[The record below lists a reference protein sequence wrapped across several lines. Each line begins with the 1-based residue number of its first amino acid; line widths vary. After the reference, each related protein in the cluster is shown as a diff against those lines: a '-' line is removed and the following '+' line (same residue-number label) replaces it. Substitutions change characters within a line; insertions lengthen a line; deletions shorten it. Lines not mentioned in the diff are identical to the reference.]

1 MSSQVSTLRGF
12 ALRPRHVLPTLCA
25 VGVLCG
31 SVAGQQQTPFKSGAS
46 TVAVYTTVTDSTGR
60 LVPDLTKDDF
70 EIYDNGKLQPLTLF
84 ATETQPITVVV
95 MLDRSGSMKT
105 QFHIV
110 EEAAAEFITRL
121 LKADKVR
128 IGSFAARIQVDPQ
141 DFTSDKREMLMILS
155 TELQPDGPTPLWN
168 AVQVSINALRRQDGR
183 RVTLVF
189 TDGVDA
195 PMNFSS
201 NNVSLK
207 DAIKRAQE
215 DDVMVYAI
223 GLEGRVPYGNR
234 RAPVGGLGGG
244 YFGQRNMIS
253 QKPDEGLAKIAGE
266 TGGGYIELSN
276 ANDLKSSFARVAD
289 ELHRQY
295 LLGFAPAKLD
305 GKTHK
310 LEVKLKQPGM
320 TARARKSYVAKAES

>member
-1 MSSQVSTLRGF
+1 MPVV
-12 ALRPRHVLPTLCA
+12 LRPSPLPWQLFALCA
-25 VGVLCG
+25 VALALVVPLL
-31 SVAGQQQTPFKSGAS
+31 AQEPQFRSGTR
-46 TVAVYTTVTDSTGR
+46 TVAVYATVADERGR
-60 LVPDLTKDDF
+60 LIPDLERDDF
-70 EIYDNGKLQPLTLF
+70 EIYDNGKLQTITQF
-84 ATETQPITVVV
+84 ASDIQPITLVM

-105 QFHIV
+105 QFRIV
-110 EEAAAEFITRL
+110 EEAAAEFVTRL
-121 LKADKVR
+121 LPADKVR
-128 IGSFAARIQVDPQ
+128 IGSFAARIQIDPQ
-141 DFTSDKREMLMILS
+141 DFTSDKREMLQILS

-168 AVQVSINALRRQDGR
+168 AIGVSITALRRQEGR

-207 DAIKRAQE
+207 DAMKRAQE

-234 RAPVGGLGGG
+234 RAPMTGG
-244 YFGQRNMIS
+244 YGGQFGMRRSMIA

-266 TGGGYIELSN
+266 TGGGYFELTN
-276 ANDLKSSFARVAD
+276 TNDLGSTFGRIAD

-295 LLGFAPAKLD
+295 LLGFTPAKLD
-305 GKTHK
+305 GKPHK
-310 LEVKLKQPGM
+310 LEVRLKLPGM
-320 TARARKSYVAKAES
+320 TARARKSYVARAES

>member
-1 MSSQVSTLRGF
+1 MLDHHRSSPPRWQMPRWQMP
-12 ALRPRHVLPTLCA
+12 ALCSLALVLSIPLLA
-25 VGVLCG
+25 
-31 SVAGQQQTPFKSGAS
+31 QEPQFRSGAR
-46 TVAVYTTVTDSTGR
+46 TVAVYATVTDDRGR
-60 LVPDLTKDDF
+60 LVPDFTLDDF
-70 EIYDNGKLQPLTLF
+70 EIYDNGKLQTITQF
-84 ATETQPITVVV
+84 ASDTQPITLVM

-105 QFHIV
+105 QFRIV
-110 EEAAAEFITRL
+110 EEAAAEFVTRL
-121 LKADKVR
+121 LPADKVR

-253 QKPDEGLAKIAGE
+253 QKPDEGLAKIAG
-266 TGGGYIELSN
+266 SP
-276 ANDLKSSFARVAD
+276 
-289 ELHRQY
+289 HR
-295 LLGFAPAKLD
+295 
-305 GKTHK
+305 
-310 LEVKLKQPGM
+310 
-320 TARARKSYVAKAES
+320 